1 MDRKLI
7 IGLVVV
13 VFLVAAGYALMQRI
27 KPAETPPPLAVEVTV
42 ITEAPKVGPFADTIA
57 ASGDIA
63 PVDVTDV
70 DTKAMGVVAWIG
82 AREGDTVRQG
92 QLVARLRDDD
102 LRAQVAQ
109 AEASVHSAEAMLAQ
123 AKAGS
128 TITNTTSET
137 MVAQAQAALASS
149 QTRLTQAQSAY
160 QLQQANTTA
169 TVAQAEQALAAG
181 RERLAAL
188 KSGARTQEREQARQA
203 VEAASSS
210 LETARKNLE
219 RMQKLLDGGAIA
231 PAQYDLA
238 KNQYELASSQYQQA
252 KAAQSLVQEGA
263 RAEDIKAVEA
273 DVKRLEAV
281 VAQARASGTL
291 DVISLKDIDNARE
304 AVRQAEAGLAAARA
318 GLGQKSV
325 NLEQIRGAEAGVR
338 IARAGLQQARVAL
351 SMASVYAP
359 FSGVVVA
366 KLTERGQMHSPGM
379 PIIRLVRAGSIFASL
394 QVPESQAGRIKLGLP
409 ASIKVDSLPGREFT
423 GVVTEIIPM
432 AAEGNRAVIAKVKLA
447 NPDNKLY
454 VGAYA
459 QGRIVVSTLEGALTV
474 PLAAIKGET
483 GKEFV
488 YVASGGTAKK
498 REVKLGIVQGD
509 VAQIMTGLAPT
520 DEVIIEGQVEDG
532 SSVKLAQQAGGAQ

>member
-1 MDRKLI
+1 MNRKLI
-7 IGLVVV
+7 IGLLVVV
-13 VFLVAAGYALMQRI
+13 LLVVLGYLLMKKL
-27 KPAETPPPLAVEVTV
+27 KPAEAPPPPPVEVTV
-42 ITEAPKVGPFADTIA
+42 VAESPKVGPFADTI
-57 ASGDIA
+57 SA
-63 PVDVTDV
+63 PGQIVAVDVTDV
-70 DTKAMGVVAWIG
+70 DTKAMGVVEWIG
-82 AREGDTVRQG
+82 VREGDMVRAG
-92 QLVARLRDDD
+92 QLIARLRDDD
-102 LRAQVAQ
+102 LKAQVSQ
-109 AEASVHSAEAMLAQ
+109 AEASVRSAEAMLAQ

-160 QLQQANTTA
+160 QLQQANTTT

-219 RMQKLLDGGAIA
+219 RMQKLLEGGAIA

-238 KNQYELASSQYQQA
+238 ENQYELASSQYQQA

-263 RAEDIKAVEA
+263 RTEDVNAAEA

-325 NLEQIRGAEAGVR
+325 NLEQIRAAEAGVR
-338 IARAGLQQARVAL
+338 IARAALQQARVAL

-379 PIIRLVRAGSIFASL
+379 PIVRLVRAGSVFASL
-394 QVPESQAGRIKLGLP
+394 EIPEEQASRVKLGLP
-409 ASIKVDSLPGREFT
+409 ASITVDSMPGREFT
-423 GVVTEIIPM
+423 GEVSEIVP
-432 AAEGNRAVIAKVKLA
+432 AAARGNRAVIAKIKLA
-447 NPDNKLY
+447 NPGNKLY
-454 VGAYA
+454 VGAYVR
-459 QGRIVVSTLEGALTV
+459 GEVVVSQLEGALTV
-474 PLAAIKGET
+474 PLAAIRGEE
-483 GKEFV
+483 GREYV
-488 YVASGGTAKK
+488 YIVAGDKARKQD
-498 REVKLGIVQGD
+498 VKLGLSQGD
-509 VAQIMTGLAPT
+509 TVQILTGLAPT
-520 DEVIIEGQVEDG
+520 DLVIVQGQVEEGSTVKVAPEDG
-532 SSVKLAQQAGGAQ
+532 QAQ